1 MAKGIDPRV
10 VKRQQQIEE
19 NEKRIKERERKA
31 NDITFKELCYK
42 YIEEYSKIY
51 TTNWKEYADRV
62 HNLCTSII

>member
-1 MAKGIDPRV
+1 MANGIDPRE

-19 NEKRIKERERKA
+19 NENRIKERQE
-31 NDITFKELCYK
+31 ITFKELCYK

-62 HNLCTSII
+62 HTYAQALYEKR